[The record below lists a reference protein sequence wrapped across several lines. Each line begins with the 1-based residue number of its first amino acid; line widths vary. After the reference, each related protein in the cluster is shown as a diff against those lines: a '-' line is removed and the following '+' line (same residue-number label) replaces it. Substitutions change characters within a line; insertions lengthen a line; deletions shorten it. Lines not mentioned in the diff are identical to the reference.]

1 VHEIFSHQK
10 IVKLMERHPEAVLIA
25 HPECEDHILQQ
36 AQFIGST
43 TGLLNYTINNPA
55 NEFIVAT
62 EPGIIHQMQ
71 KSSPS
76 KLFIP
81 APPETNCACNECPHM
96 KRNTMEKLYISM
108 KYELPEIILPQW
120 VIDQGVAS
128 IDRMLEISKAAGL
141 I

>member
-1 VHEIFSHQK
+1 
-10 IVKLMERHPEAVLIA
+10 
-25 HPECEDHILQQ
+25 
-36 AQFIGST
+36 
-43 TGLLNYTINNPA
+43 
-55 NEFIVAT
+55 
-62 EPGIIHQMQ
+62 